1 MYNSKQKNKNNKN
14 NSGAVETVLG
24 EGAVFEGIISCE
36 GSMKVECVLKG
47 DVKVANSI
55 VIGPNGSVTGDI
67 NAGEVIIF
75 GKVTG
80 KVDAGA
86 LEIKSTG
93 EITGEVLV
101 ETLITEAGGIMRAK
115 CEMKGPEP
123 KGPKDKGQAPGAPQS
138 AKS

>member
-1 MYNSKQKNKNNKN
+1 MYNSKPKSKNN

-24 EGAVFEGIISCE
+24 AGAAFEGILSCE
-36 GSMKVECVLKG
+36 GSMKVEGELKG
-47 DVKVANSI
+47 DIKVANSI
-55 VIGPNGSVTGDI
+55 VVGPNGSVTGDI

-80 KVDAGA
+80 KIDARA

-115 CEMKGPEP
+115 CEMKSPAP
-123 KGPKDKGQAPGAPQS
+123 KGIKAKGPAPDASQA
-138 AKS
+138 AKP

>member
-1 MYNSKQKNKNNKN
+1 MYNSKPKSKNN

-24 EGAVFEGIISCE
+24 AGAAFEGIISCE
-36 GSMKVECVLKG
+36 GSMKVEGELKG
-47 DVKVANSI
+47 DIKVANSI
-55 VIGPNGSVTGDI
+55 VVGPNGSVTGDI

-80 KVDAGA
+80 KIDARA

-115 CEMKGPEP
+115 CEMKSPAP
-123 KGPKDKGQAPGAPQS
+123 KSPNAKGQAPGASQA
-138 AKS
+138 AKP

>member
-1 MYNSKQKNKNNKN
+1 MYNSKRKNKNKN

-47 DVKVANSI
+47 DVKAANSI

-93 EITGEVLV
+93 EITGEVLA
-101 ETLITEAGGIMRAK
+101 ETLVTEAGGIMRAK
-115 CEMKGPEP
+115 CEMKGPEQ
-123 KGPKDKGQAPGAPQS
+123 KGPKDKSQPPGAPQS